1 MTMVSFRI
9 DDADVAEIERWA
21 RRLHIDRSEL
31 LRDALRRHLAELA
44 ADEEVRAYAENPVT
58 EDEMA
63 LSYAAAYRVPPQDH
77 ALVSCASSPGMPY
90 APSEHWMLVHV
101 ESSWK
106 KGDLAGTVTCP
117 QPPMSAEDGMVAR

>member
-1 MTMVSFRI
+1 MTMISFRV

-58 EDEMA
+58 EEEMA
-63 LSYAAAYRVPPQDH
+63 LAQVAEWG
-77 ALVSCASSPGMPY
+77 L
-90 APSEHWMLVHV
+90 
-101 ESSWK
+101 
-106 KGDLAGTVTCP
+106 
-117 QPPMSAEDGMVAR
+117 AEDWADWADAAR